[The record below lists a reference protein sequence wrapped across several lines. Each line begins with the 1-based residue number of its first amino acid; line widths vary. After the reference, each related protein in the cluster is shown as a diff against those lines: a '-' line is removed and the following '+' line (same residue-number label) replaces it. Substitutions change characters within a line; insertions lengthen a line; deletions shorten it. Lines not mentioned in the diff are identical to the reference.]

1 MNIVRNAPLV
11 GVIVLGS
18 SGAGMS
24 GYEQDNV
31 RVTLSQEDLILIQ
44 NALNEILNGPGA
56 IESAEFEARA
66 GSSIAYAR
74 DLLARLTTIK

>member
-1 MNIVRNAPLV
+1 MDD
-11 GVIVLGS
+11 
-18 SGAGMS
+18 
-24 GYEQDNV
+24 YEQDCV

-56 IESAEFEARA
+56 IEHGEFETRA
-66 GSSIAYAR
+66 GSSIANAR